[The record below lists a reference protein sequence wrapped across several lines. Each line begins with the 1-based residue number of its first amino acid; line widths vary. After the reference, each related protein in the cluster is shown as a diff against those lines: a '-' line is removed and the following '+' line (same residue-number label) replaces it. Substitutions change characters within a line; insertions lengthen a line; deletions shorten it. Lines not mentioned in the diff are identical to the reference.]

1 MTRPL
6 RVEYPDAYYHV
17 INRGNYQEKIFINDR
32 DKEKFL
38 EYLEKAT
45 ERFSII
51 IHSYCLMSNHY
62 HLLIQTPDSNLSLAM
77 QWINVSY
84 ATYFNRKRDRRGN

>member
-17 INRGNYQEKIFINDR
+17 INRGNTQEKIFKNNR

-38 EYLEKAT
+38 EYLEKAAAI
-45 ERFSII
+45 SA
-51 IHSYCLMSNHY
+51 N
-62 HLLIQTPDSNLSLAM
+62 QLA
-77 QWINVSY
+77 VV
-84 ATYFNRKRDRRGN
+84 